1 MSKALPRFDLDR
13 YLPYRLTV
21 AAARLSADLEK
32 HYRTQYGIS
41 IPEWRILLNLGY
53 AGDVSVRDIEKRVS
67 LEKSKVS
74 RAATKLEAKG
84 YITKQVDAADRRLLK
99 MALTA
104 EGAEILR
111 KLIPIAKKYEKK
123 LDQLLGDQA
132 DALHAALDSLMDEED
147 AG

>member
-32 HYRTQYGIS
+32 QYRTQYGIS

>member
-1 MSKALPRFDLDR
+1 MPKALPRFDLDR

-32 HYRTQYGIS
+32 QYRTQYGIS

-74 RAATKLEAKG
+74 RAAARLEAKG
-84 YITKQVDAADRRLLK
+84 YITKEVDAADRRLLK
-99 MALTA
+99 MALTS
-104 EGAEILR
+104 EGGEILR
-111 KLIPIAKKYEKK
+111 KLIPIAKKYEQE
-123 LDQLLGDQA
+123 LDRLLGDQA
-132 DALHAALDSLMDEED
+132 DALHAALDSLMVDED